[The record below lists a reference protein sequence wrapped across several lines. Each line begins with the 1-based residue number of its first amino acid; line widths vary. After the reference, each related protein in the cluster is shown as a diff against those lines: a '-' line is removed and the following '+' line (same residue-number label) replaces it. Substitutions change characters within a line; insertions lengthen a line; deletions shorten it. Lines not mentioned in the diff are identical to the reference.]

1 MITPEQQKDWIE
13 KTITAVGGAAVLS
26 QASSREV
33 ARHALTAL
41 FRITN
46 NDSAA
51 SLAVVQEISDF
62 PVRRRLLEVF
72 RRSFVEGTASFTSPI
87 FFQQGS
93 FSNVDFADAFDR
105 DLLILWRRA
114 EGDRTRFNALIAGY
128 PNAAR
133 VRITKRLT
141 SQAFLRKR
149 RIRYA
154 VGGVFSSTGT
164 STSPIINILAILIFI
179 ILILVMFDQ

>member
-1 MITPEQQKDWIE
+1 MTPEQQENWVD

-41 FRITN
+41 FRMTN

-51 SLAVVQEISDF
+51 SLAMVQKISDF

-72 RRSFVEGTASFTSPI
+72 RRSFVEVSAPFTSPI

-105 DLLILWRRA
+105 DLLLLWRQA
-114 EGDRTRFNALIAGY
+114 EQDRTRFNALIEAY

-133 VRITKRLT
+133 IRIIKRLT
-141 SQAFLRKR
+141 SNEFARKR

-154 VGGVFSSTGT
+154 VRGAFSRPDGASNAFI
-164 STSPIINILAILIFI
+164 SFLALLIF
-179 ILILVMFDQ
+179 LTLLVIAFDQ

>member
-1 MITPEQQKDWIE
+1 MTPEQQESWIE

-41 FRITN
+41 FRMTN

-51 SLAVVQEISDF
+51 SLAMVQKIADF

-72 RRSFVEGTASFTSPI
+72 RRSFVEVSDSFTSPI

-105 DLLILWRRA
+105 DLLLLWRQA
-114 EGDRTRFNALIAGY
+114 EQDRTLFNKLIEGY

-133 VRITKRLT
+133 IRITKRLT
-141 SQAFLRKR
+141 SSEFARKR
-149 RIRYA
+149 RIRYT
-154 VGGVFSSTGT
+154 VKGVLSRPDGASNAFISL
-164 STSPIINILAILIFI
+164 LALLIF
-179 ILILVMFDQ
+179 LTLLVIAFD

>member
-1 MITPEQQKDWIE
+1 MTPEQQENWIE

-26 QASSREV
+26 HASSREV

-41 FRITN
+41 FRMTN

-51 SLAVVQEISDF
+51 SLAMVQKISDF

-72 RRSFVEGTASFTSPI
+72 RRSFVEVSASFTSPI

-105 DLLILWRRA
+105 DLLLLWRQA
-114 EGDRTRFNALIAGY
+114 EQDRTRFNALIEDY

-133 VRITKRLT
+133 IRIIKRLNST
-141 SQAFLRKR
+141 EFARKR

-154 VGGVFSSTGT
+154 VKGVFSRPDGASNAFI
-164 STSPIINILAILIFI
+164 SFLALLIF
-179 ILILVMFDQ
+179 LTLLVIAFD